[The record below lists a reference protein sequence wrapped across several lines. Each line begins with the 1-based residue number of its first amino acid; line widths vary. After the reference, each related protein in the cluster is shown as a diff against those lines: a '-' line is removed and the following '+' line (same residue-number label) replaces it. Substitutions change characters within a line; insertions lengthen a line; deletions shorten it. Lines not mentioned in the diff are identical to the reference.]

1 MAKDYL
7 IDNFGQINVI
17 SFNAINNVQL
27 QKIIIFN
34 YFKINKLVQLI
45 SNKKRKFLDEII
57 KELKSTKPNIIIKV
71 NNDYSLV
78 KSYDNVEIINN
89 NVLQPTTVKVTAIT
103 NLPIKWKE
111 KIILQGTKNS
121 YNFKIAANQ
130 FPLTITNDVLFL
142 QKVIVTKTSLN
153 RWFIKNKI
161 PILARKSYFIL
172 DAQNQ
177 LVFVNN
183 LVDLKINKFINNTW
197 PEKHNLFFFMIK

>member
-1 MAKDYL
+1 M
-7 IDNFGQINVI
+7 
-17 SFNAINNVQL
+17 
-27 QKIIIFN
+27 
-34 YFKINKLVQLI
+34 
-45 SNKKRKFLDEII
+45 
-57 KELKSTKPNIIIKV
+57 
-71 NNDYSLV
+71 
-78 KSYDNVEIINN
+78 
-89 NVLQPTTVKVTAIT
+89 QPTTVKVTAIT

-197 PEKHNLFFFMIK
+197 PENTIYFFLW